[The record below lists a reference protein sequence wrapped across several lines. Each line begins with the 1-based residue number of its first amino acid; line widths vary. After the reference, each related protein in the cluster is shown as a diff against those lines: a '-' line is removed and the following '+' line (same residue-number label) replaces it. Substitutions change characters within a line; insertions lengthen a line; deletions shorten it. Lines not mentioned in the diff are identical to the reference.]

1 MKRRNILKVAAGAAA
16 CGAVA
21 YGASLFVL
29 APPPPERAEQ
39 GPLFDGD
46 RILGNPDA
54 SVTIIEYSSLTCSYC
69 ARFHADVLPR
79 VKKNWIEAGKARLVY
94 RHFPLD
100 GLALRAAA
108 VANCFDG
115 KRYFGFLDATF
126 ASQQRWTRS
135 SDPLADLARIAR
147 LAGMSQEA
155 FDRCVEDEA
164 EIDKIL
170 ERRAD
175 GEKTYGVD
183 STPTLI
189 VNGET
194 VRGNVGYEDFE
205 EVLERAAP

>member
-1 MKRRNILKVAAGAAA
+1 MERRNILKASAGAAA
-16 CGAVA
+16 
-21 YGASLFVL
+21 YGAALSVL
-29 APPPPERAEQ
+29 APALPARAEE
-39 GPLFDGD
+39 GALFDDD

-54 SVTIIEYSSLTCSYC
+54 PVTIIEYSSLTCAHC
-69 ARFHADVLPR
+69 ARFHADTLPR
-79 VKKNWIEAGKARLVY
+79 VKENWIEAGKARLVY

-115 KRYFGFLDATF
+115 KRHFSFLDAMF
-126 ASQQRWTRS
+126 ASQRRWTRS
-135 SDPLADLARIAR
+135 SDPLADLARMAR

-164 EIDKIL
+164 EIDRIL

-175 GEKTYGVD
+175 GESTYDVN

-189 VNGET
+189 VNGKKL
-194 VRGNVGYEDFE
+194 RGSVSYEDFE
-205 EVLERAAP
+205 KVLEQAAS

>member
-1 MKRRNILKVAAGAAA
+1 MKRRNILKVGAGAAA
-16 CGAVA
+16 
-21 YGASLFVL
+21 YGAALSVL
-29 APPPPERAEQ
+29 APALPARAEE
-39 GPLFDGD
+39 GALFDDD

-54 SVTIIEYSSLTCSYC
+54 PVTIIEYSSLTCAHC
-69 ARFHADVLPR
+69 ARFHADTLPR
-79 VKKNWIEAGKARLVY
+79 VKENWIEAGKARLVY

-115 KRYFGFLDATF
+115 KRHFSFLDAMF
-126 ASQQRWTRS
+126 ASQRRWTRS
-135 SDPLADLARIAR
+135 SDPLADLARMAR

-164 EIDKIL
+164 EIDRIL

-175 GEKTYGVD
+175 GEATYDVN

-189 VNGET
+189 VNGKKL
-194 VRGNVGYEDFE
+194 RGSVSYEDFE
-205 EVLERAAP
+205 KVLEQAAS

>member
-16 CGAVA
+16 
-21 YGASLFVL
+21 YGAALSVL
-29 APPPPERAEQ
+29 APAPPARAGE
-39 GPLFDGD
+39 GALFDDD

-79 VKKNWIEAGKARLVY
+79 VEKNWIEAGKARLVY

-115 KRYFGFLDATF
+115 KRHFGVLDAMF

-135 SDPLADLARIAR
+135 SDPLADLAWIAR
-147 LAGMSQEA
+147 LAGMSQEV

-175 GEKTYGVD
+175 GESTYGVD

-205 EVLERAAP
+205 KVLERAAP

>member
-1 MKRRNILKVAAGAAA
+1 MKRRNILKASVGAAA
-16 CGAVA
+16 
-21 YGASLFVL
+21 YGAALSVL
-29 APPPPERAEQ
+29 APALPARAEE
-39 GPLFDGD
+39 GALFDDD

-54 SVTIIEYSSLTCSYC
+54 PVTIIEYSSLTCAHC
-69 ARFHADVLPR
+69 ARFHADTLPR
-79 VKKNWIEAGKARLVY
+79 VKENWIEAGKARLVY

-115 KRYFGFLDATF
+115 KRHFSFLDAMF

-135 SDPLADLARIAR
+135 SDPLADLARMAR
-147 LAGMSQEA
+147 LAGMSQEV

-164 EIDKIL
+164 EIDRIL

-175 GEKTYGVD
+175 GEATYDVN

-189 VNGET
+189 VNGKKL
-194 VRGNVGYEDFE
+194 RGSVSYEDFE
-205 EVLERAAP
+205 KVLEQAAS

>member
-1 MKRRNILKVAAGAAA
+1 MKRRNILKASAGAAA
-16 CGAVA
+16 
-21 YGASLFVL
+21 YGAALSVL
-29 APPPPERAEQ
+29 APALPARAEE
-39 GPLFDGD
+39 GALFDDD

-54 SVTIIEYSSLTCSYC
+54 PVTIIEYSSLTCAHC
-69 ARFHADVLPR
+69 ARFHADTLPR
-79 VKKNWIEAGKARLVY
+79 VKENWIEAGKARLVY

-115 KRYFGFLDATF
+115 KRHFSFLDAMF

-135 SDPLADLARIAR
+135 SDPLADLARMAR

-164 EIDKIL
+164 EIDRIL

-175 GEKTYGVD
+175 GESTYDVN

-189 VNGET
+189 VNGKK
-194 VRGNVGYEDFE
+194 VRGSVSYEDFE
-205 EVLERAAP
+205 KVLEQAAS

>member
-1 MKRRNILKVAAGAAA
+1 MKRRNILKASAGAAA
-16 CGAVA
+16 
-21 YGASLFVL
+21 YGAALSVL
-29 APPPPERAEQ
+29 APALPARAEE
-39 GPLFDGD
+39 GALFDDD

-54 SVTIIEYSSLTCSYC
+54 PVTIIEYSSLTCAHC
-69 ARFHADVLPR
+69 ARFHADTLPR
-79 VKKNWIEAGKARLVY
+79 VKENWIEAGKARLVY

-115 KRYFGFLDATF
+115 KRHFSFLDAMF

-135 SDPLADLARIAR
+135 SDPLADLARMAR
-147 LAGMSQEA
+147 LAGMSQEV

-164 EIDKIL
+164 EIDRIL

-175 GEKTYGVD
+175 GESTYDVN

-189 VNGET
+189 VNGKKL
-194 VRGNVGYEDFE
+194 RGSVSYEDFE
-205 EVLERAAP
+205 KVLEQAAS

>member
-1 MKRRNILKVAAGAAA
+1 MKRRNILKASAGAAA
-16 CGAVA
+16 
-21 YGASLFVL
+21 YGAALSVL
-29 APPPPERAEQ
+29 APALPARAEE
-39 GPLFDGD
+39 GALFDDD

-54 SVTIIEYSSLTCSYC
+54 PVTIIEYSSLTCAHC
-69 ARFHADVLPR
+69 ARFHADTLPR
-79 VKKNWIEAGKARLVY
+79 VKENWIEAGKARLVY

-115 KRYFGFLDATF
+115 KRHFSFLDAMF
-126 ASQQRWTRS
+126 ASQRRWTRS
-135 SDPLADLARIAR
+135 SDPLADLARMAG

-164 EIDKIL
+164 EIDRIL

-175 GEKTYGVD
+175 GEATYDVN

-189 VNGET
+189 VNGKKL
-194 VRGNVGYEDFE
+194 RGSVSYEDFE
-205 EVLERAAP
+205 KVLEQAAS